1 MAHRTLIVAV
11 SVLAVVTA
19 CASRTMVKSSGT
31 KAAIAELWSA
41 PASPRNLLHG
51 VGGPELAPAPDA
63 KYRVIEIKF
72 GGFSDGYTV
81 VGPGK
86 REWSAKLPPEAS
98 TEVVAS
104 RILWAVGFHQPPIY
118 FLREWQAEG
127 SDLSNPQ
134 LPARF
139 REKNPSLHGLKTD
152 GDWSLYDNPFVGT
165 TELNGLLVLHAL
177 LGNSD
182 LKDSNNS
189 LYELNR
195 PHEGAARWYVT
206 RDVGHTFGRTGVIFA
221 PRGDIDVF
229 EKTPFILGV
238 SGGLVQLD
246 YKGLHGNLFKA
257 IRVADVRW
265 MCEQLNT
272 LTDEQWQDAFR
283 AGGYEPGLADR
294 FIRSLKK
301 KIAEGLTLPE
311 AASESE
317 PPSRTERGS
326 RGPASERVGEFE
338 VQSPSTE
345 GQTQLPPPTKRV
357 DPPPDTTNTGKA
369 VEEFSAQVKAY
380 AALHAKFEATLPALP
395 KAATP
400 QQIDFNQR
408 ELGRLIRQAR
418 AKAKQGDIFTPTMQ
432 AYVRQQLNKVFTGP
446 EGAARLASVMDEN
459 PVGTKVVVND
469 RYPDKIPLSTMPP
482 EVLQV
487 LPKMPEELEYR
498 FVGDSLVI
506 LDPHAHLIV
515 DYVTAVLPKGKKS

>member
-1 MAHRTLIVAV
+1 MAHRALVVAA
-11 SVLAVVTA
+11 SVLAMVTA

-41 PASPRNLLHG
+41 PASPRNLLDG
-51 VGGPELAPAPDA
+51 VGGPELAPPPDA
-63 KYRVIEIKF
+63 KYKVIEIKR

-104 RILWAVGFHQPPIY
+104 RILWAIGFHQPPIY
-118 FLREWQAEG
+118 FLREWHAEG
-127 SDLSNPQ
+127 SDVSNPQ

-139 REKNPSLHGLKTD
+139 REKGPSLHGLKTE
-152 GDWSLYDNPFVGT
+152 GDWSLYNNPFVGT

-189 LYELNR
+189 VYELNR
-195 PHEGAARWYVT
+195 SHEGAARWYVT

-265 MCEQLNT
+265 LCEQLNT
-272 LTDEQWQDAFR
+272 LTDDQWRDAFR

-294 FIRSLKK
+294 FIRSLKQ
-301 KIAEGLTLPE
+301 KIAQGL
-311 AASESE
+311 
-317 PPSRTERGS
+317 
-326 RGPASERVGEFE
+326 
-338 VQSPSTE
+338 
-345 GQTQLPPPTKRV
+345 
-357 DPPPDTTNTGKA
+357 
-369 VEEFSAQVKAY
+369 
-380 AALHAKFEATLPALP
+380 ALR
-395 KAATP
+395 ATP
-400 QQIDFNQR
+400 
-408 ELGRLIRQAR
+408 
-418 AKAKQGDIFTPTMQ
+418 
-432 AYVRQQLNKVFTGP
+432 
-446 EGAARLASVMDEN
+446 
-459 PVGTKVVVND
+459 
-469 RYPDKIPLSTMPP
+469 
-482 EVLQV
+482 
-487 LPKMPEELEYR
+487 
-498 FVGDSLVI
+498 
-506 LDPHAHLIV
+506 
-515 DYVTAVLPKGKKS
+515 